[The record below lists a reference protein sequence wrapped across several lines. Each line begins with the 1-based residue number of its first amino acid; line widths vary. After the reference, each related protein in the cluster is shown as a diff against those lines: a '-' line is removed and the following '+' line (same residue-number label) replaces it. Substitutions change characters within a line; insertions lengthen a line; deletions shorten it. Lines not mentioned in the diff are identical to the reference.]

1 MDPGG
6 SQNILE
12 SSSCVTDQLSGTL
25 LAIREKYLDF
35 NLKPT
40 NISPY
45 DFMTLYSLADVSGFS
60 FMLVFL
66 IKLSIIGVLEIIKHN
81 ELLRQY
87 LIDQIFR
94 NRKPKSHS
102 MKEIK
107 SVQS

>member
-6 SQNILE
+6 CQNILE

-60 FMLVFL
+60 FMLVFF
-66 IKLSIIGVLEIIKHN
+66 N
-81 ELLRQY
+81 
-87 LIDQIFR
+87 
-94 NRKPKSHS
+94 
-102 MKEIK
+102 
-107 SVQS
+107 